1 MRKRFQ
7 FKTIFTEDS
16 IEFDQLL
23 EYLHTEGWRVDT
35 FSNAPGSSGNLVF
48 ICHLVKVVEE

>member
-1 MRKRFQ
+1 MTKRFQ

-16 IEFDQLL
+16 IAFDQLL
-23 EYLHTEGWRVDT
+23 EDLHAEGWRVDT

-48 ICHLVKVVEE
+48 ICHLVRVIEA